1 MKGTTTT
8 ASNSINNN
16 HNNNKNKQYLTLKDI
31 APQWSETLRKI
42 LNANGNDRDIVNRLY
57 SEINDYKKR
66 VVGEEYGYDQ
76 SYVMQGTKK
85 TCQECTTISGNFS
98 YAIRRHNNIKPQQII
113 DKFTNHWNE
122 NHVDITST

>member
-8 ASNSINNN
+8 ASNSISNNY
-16 HNNNKNKQYLTLKDI
+16 NKNKNKEYLMLREI
-31 APQWSETLRKI
+31 APQWSETLSKI
-42 LNANGNDRDIVNRLY
+42 LNGNNKDIVNRLY
-57 SEINDYKKR
+57 SKINDYKKCI
-66 VVGEEYGYDQ
+66 VGEAYGYDH

-85 TCQECTTISGNFS
+85 TCQECTTISGTFS